1 MQYIENSNKNVDEVV
16 KTIEEKISN
25 YQFGVLHIHNVKETL
40 TSKGLEF
47 KNECRILDICK
58 PSVAQEVLSRDMS
71 ISSMM
76 PCKISVYEDN
86 GQTFIAMNS
95 IVQMIDDLNPDFIE
109 IAQEVQETLLQL
121 IQDVK

>member
-1 MQYIENSNKNVDEVV
+1 
-16 KTIEEKISN
+16 
-25 YQFGVLHIHNVKETL
+25 
-40 TSKGLEF
+40 
-47 KNECRILDICK
+47 
-58 PSVAQEVLSRDMS
+58 MS

>member
-1 MQYIENSNKNVDEVV
+1 MQYIENSNKSVDEVV
-16 KTIEEKISN
+16 KTIEEKISD
-25 YQFGVLHIHNVKETL
+25 YQFGILHIHNVKETL
-40 TSKGLEF
+40 NSKGLEF

-58 PSVAQEVLSRDMS
+58 PAVAQEVLSRDMS

-109 IAQEVQETLLQL
+109 IAQEVQETLLKL
-121 IQDVK
+121 IEEVK

>member
-1 MQYIENSNKNVDEVV
+1 MQYIENSDKSVDEVV
-16 KTIEEKISN
+16 KTIEEKISD

-40 TSKGLEF
+40 NSKGLEF

-58 PSVAQEVLSRDMS
+58 PAVAQEVLSRDMS

-76 PCKISVYEDN
+76 PCKISVYEDK

-95 IVQMIDDLNPDFIE
+95 IVQMIDDLNPDFID